1 MSRNPWFDYAREDL
15 QAAEV
20 LCSQGIHRLASFH
33 AQQSVEKLLKGLL
46 WNQKVNPPRTHDLVF
61 LYQKVKKRYPRLS
74 LGQEE
79 LEFLNGLY
87 IESRY
92 PADLGLLPEGEPT
105 AADARRALAIAREIL
120 GKVREVL
127 GHVSPDSG

>member
-1 MSRNPWFDYAREDL
+1 MNRNPWFDYAREDL

-20 LCSQGIHRLASFH
+20 LYNQGIYRLASFH

-46 WNQKVNPPRTHDLVF
+46 WNQKVNPPKTHDLVF
-61 LYQKVKKRYPRLS
+61 LYQRVRRRYPSLS
-74 LGQEE
+74 LDKEE

-105 AADARRALAIAREIL
+105 AADARRALAIAREVL
-120 GKVREVL
+120 GRVREVL
-127 GHVSPDSG
+127 GQVSSDSG

>member
-1 MSRNPWFDYAREDL
+1 
-15 QAAEV
+15 
-20 LCSQGIHRLASFH
+20 
-33 AQQSVEKLLKGLL
+33 
-46 WNQKVNPPRTHDLVF
+46 VNPPRTHDLVF

-105 AADARRALAIAREIL
+105 AADARRALAIAREFSGRSGKFWVVFPQIQGNGSSLRADRLLPAVRNLCFWRGRDCSVDETMSSQWFLGTTEGEAVSIL
-120 GKVREVL
+120 
-127 GHVSPDSG
+127 

>member
-1 MSRNPWFDYAREDL
+1 MNRNPWFDYAREDL

-20 LCSQGIHRLASFH
+20 LYNQGIYRLASFH

-46 WNQKVNPPRTHDLVF
+46 WNQKVNPPKTHDLVF
-61 LYQKVKKRYPRLS
+61 LYQRVKRWYQSLS
-74 LGQEE
+74 LDKEE

-105 AADARRALAIAREIL
+105 AADARRALAIAREVL
-120 GKVREVL
+120 GRVREVL
-127 GHVSPDSG
+127 GQVSSDSG

>member
-1 MSRNPWFDYAREDL
+1 MNRNPWFDYAREDL

-20 LCSQGIHRLASFH
+20 LYNQGIYRLASFH

-46 WNQKVNPPRTHDLVF
+46 WNQKVNPPKTHDLVF
-61 LYQKVKKRYPRLS
+61 LYQRVRRRYPSLS
-74 LGQEE
+74 LDKEE

-105 AADARRALAIAREIL
+105 AADARRALAIARGVL
-120 GKVREVL
+120 GKVRKVL
-127 GHVSPDSG
+127 GHVSSDSG

>member
-1 MSRNPWFDYAREDL
+1 MNRNPWFDYAREDL

-20 LCSQGIHRLASFH
+20 LYSQGIYRLASFH

-46 WNQKVNPPRTHDLVF
+46 WNQKVNPPKTHDLVF
-61 LYQKVKKRYPRLS
+61 LYQRVKRRYQSLS
-74 LGQEE
+74 LDKEE

-105 AADARRALAIAREIL
+105 AADARRALAIAREVL
-120 GKVREVL
+120 GRVREVL
-127 GHVSPDSG
+127 GQVSSDSG

>member
-1 MSRNPWFDYAREDL
+1 MSRNPWLDYAWEDL

-20 LCSQGIHRLASFH
+20 LYNQGIYRLSSFH

-46 WNQKVNPPRTHDLVF
+46 WNRRVNPPKTHDLIF
-61 LYQKVKKRYPRLS
+61 LYQRARRWYPRLS
-74 LGQEE
+74 LNKEE

-105 AADARRALAIAREIL
+105 AADARKALDVAREVL

-127 GHVSPDSG
+127 DNVSPDSG

>member
-1 MSRNPWFDYAREDL
+1 MNRNPWFDYAREDL

-20 LCSQGIHRLASFH
+20 LYSQGIYRLASFH

-46 WNQKVNPPRTHDLVF
+46 WNQKVNPPKTHDLVF
-61 LYQKVKKRYPRLS
+61 LYQRVKRWYQSLS
-74 LGQEE
+74 LDKEE

-105 AADARRALAIAREIL
+105 AADARRALAIAREVL
-120 GKVREVL
+120 GRVREVL
-127 GHVSPDSG
+127 GHVSSDSG